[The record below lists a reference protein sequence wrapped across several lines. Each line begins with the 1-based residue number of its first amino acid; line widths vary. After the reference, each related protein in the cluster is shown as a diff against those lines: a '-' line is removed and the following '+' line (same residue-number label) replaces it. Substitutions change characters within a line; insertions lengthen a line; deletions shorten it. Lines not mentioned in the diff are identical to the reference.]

1 MLVGGTP
8 LRLVVVVVH
17 FFFQSSLRFDLPVN
31 ANFYCLSYREK
42 ATALIYFTISKDGVA
57 MTTAA
62 KTTPNLSQS
71 QQTKSPVGSCRFGLS
86 GVPVYRKY
94 GADTQ

>member
-1 MLVGGTP
+1 LGGGSVLMLVGGTP

-17 FFFQSSLRFDLPVN
+17 FFFNP
-31 ANFYCLSYREK
+31 NFYCLSYREK
-42 ATALIYFTISKDGVA
+42 ATALKYFTISKDGVA

-86 GVPVYRKY
+86 GVPVYCKY